1 MVNIEDKIKSIGGVL
16 KKDNESNNYI
26 AFGTIQIQQAALEC
40 LSDIQEINIKSLV
53 FYYCDFDIKDFSILK
68 NTTLEHIS
76 ILHGN
81 FSDNELIQ
89 LSQLPTLKTVK
100 LHDTKVSKEQ
110 IKLIENGSYSFS
122 LLS

>member
-16 KKDNESNNYI
+16 KKDKKSNKCI
-26 AFGTIQIQQAALEC
+26 AFGKVRIQQDALEC
-40 LSDIQEINIKSLV
+40 LKDIHHLDIKSLL
-53 FYYCDFDIKDFSILK
+53 FYCCNFEVKDFSILK
-68 NTTLEHIS
+68 DLKIEHIS

-100 LHDTKVSKEQ
+100 LLDTKVSKEQ
-110 IKLIENGSYSFS
+110 IKLIENGGYSFS
-122 LLS
+122 FLS

>member
-1 MVNIEDKIKSIGGVL
+1 MANTEDKIKNIGGVL

-26 AFGTIQIQQAALEC
+26 AFGKVKIQQASLEC
-40 LSDIQEINIKSLV
+40 LNDLPDVNIKSLV
-53 FYYCDFDIKDFSILK
+53 FYYCDFDIEDFSILK
-68 NTTLEHIS
+68 NLKIEHIS

-100 LHDTKVSKEQ
+100 IHDTKVSNEQ
-110 IKLIENGSYSFS
+110 IRLVENGGYSFS
-122 LLS
+122 FLS

>member
-1 MVNIEDKIKSIGGVL
+1 MINIEDKIKSIGGVL

-26 AFGTIQIQQAALEC
+26 AFGKVIIQQATLEC
-40 LSDIQEINIKSLV
+40 LNEIHDINIKSLV
-53 FYYCDFDIKDFSILK
+53 FYYCDFDIKDLSTLK
-68 NTTLEHIS
+68 NLQIEHIS

-89 LSQLPTLKTVK
+89 LSQLPTLMTVK

-122 LLS
+122 FLS

>member
-1 MVNIEDKIKSIGGVL
+1 MVNIEDKIKNIGGVL
-16 KKDNESNNYI
+16 KQDNESNKYI
-26 AFGTIQIQQAALEC
+26 AFGKIKIQQAALEN
-40 LSDIQEINIKSLV
+40 LKDIQGINIKSLL
-53 FYYCDFDIKDFSILK
+53 FYCCDFDVKDLS
-68 NTTLEHIS
+68 TLRNLNIEHIT

-122 LLS
+122 FL